1 MDIISGAV
9 ELANK
14 ANEVYGDYK
23 TGRAVRLG
31 SYKGPDNVKKLGHYN
46 NKTKMIGVY

>member
-1 MDIISGAV
+1 MDVISGAV

-14 ANEVYGDYK
+14 AGEVYGDYK

-31 SYKGPDNVKKLGHYN
+31 TYKGSNNIKKLGHYN
-46 NKTKMIGVY
+46 NNKTMLGVY